1 MGSVTLAKCF
11 LSLFL
16 FYFHFSFII
25 VIVVAVA
32 LMRDLQKSHRNS
44 LGERIQSAQLFSVF

>member
-1 MGSVTLAKCF
+1 MTLAKCF